1 MDAPKNRKQR
11 RAAAAAS
18 SSSDSNAFDPSSI
31 PMARPPQGSSISQ
44 GKKLVDI
51 IAERQSELLH
61 RANTSAAS
69 VPGTQFVTIDPV
81 TGKMSRTQSGG
92 FVEEISSDE
101 GSHSDDDDND
111 DNASYSSGDDEDNE
125 DDDNSNNQKET
136 TDHPIPPLI
145 DTMLLSLPLTTLHL
159 TLSYLAAHQYAESIA
174 LDELLRESA
183 FLTFPILTLLIHLA
197 HGHIVSFARVWPH
210 KPEPVSLIPWS
221 NDKLSLSFLRKLLF
235 PPTWRTV
242 VFLPVAIALGVKLM
256 TITNEDPYYAVMK
269 RAPAIGTI
277 WVWCI
282 LEMPVGATVLG
293 ALGPLVWGFGGGGMG
308 LFDLFL
314 IFLFYCI
321 VRGLF
326 FRLDWTVEWMDEWIC
341 WQPVSG

>member
-1 MDAPKNRKQR
+1 MDTPKNRKQR

-18 SSSDSNAFDPSSI
+18 SSNDAFDPSSI

-51 IAERQSELLH
+51 IAERQNELLH
-61 RANTSAAS
+61 RANSSTAS

-81 TGKMSRTQSGG
+81 TGKMSKTQSGG
-92 FVEEISSDE
+92 FVEEIPSDE
-101 GSHSDDDDND
+101 DASHSDDENDN
-111 DNASYSSGDDEDNE
+111 
-125 DDDNSNNQKET
+125 NSNNDGDDDDENNDNQTET

-145 DTMLLSLPLTTLHL
+145 DTFLLSLPLTTLHL

-197 HGHIVSFARVWPH
+197 HGHIVSFARVWPYD
-210 KPEPVSLIPWS
+210 KPAPVPLLPWS
-221 NDKLSLSFLRKLLF
+221 NDKLSLSFLRRLLF
-235 PPTWRTV
+235 PPTWQTV
-242 VFLPVAIALGVKLM
+242 VFLPVAVALGVKLM

-293 ALGPLVWGFGGGGMG
+293 ALGPLVWGVWWRGYG
-308 LFDLFL
+308 
-314 IFLFYCI
+314 I
-321 VRGLF
+321 V
-326 FRLDWTVEWMDEWIC
+326 
-341 WQPVSG
+341 

>member
-1 MDAPKNRKQR
+1 MDTPKNRKQR

-31 PMARPPQGSSISQ
+31 PMARPPQGSSMSQ
-44 GKKLVDI
+44 GKTLVDI

-81 TGKMSRTQSGG
+81 TGKMSKTQSGG

-101 GSHSDDDDND
+101 GLHSDVEDDNHNSD
-111 DNASYSSGDDEDNE
+111 SDSDNDNE
-125 DDDNSNNQKET
+125 DDEDEDDNDNQKEQA
-136 TDHPIPPLI
+136 DHPIPPLI
-145 DTMLLSLPLTTLHL
+145 DTILLSLPLTTLHL

-197 HGHIVSFARVWPH
+197 HGHIVSFARVWPYDT
-210 KPEPVSLIPWS
+210 PEPVSLIPWS
-221 NDKLSLSFLRKLLF
+221 NDKISLSFLRKLLF

-242 VFLPVAIALGVKLM
+242 VFLPVAVALGVKLM

-293 ALGPLVWGFGGGGMG
+293 ALGPLVWGVWWRGYG
-308 LFDLFL
+308 
-314 IFLFYCI
+314 I
-321 VRGLF
+321 V
-326 FRLDWTVEWMDEWIC
+326 
-341 WQPVSG
+341 